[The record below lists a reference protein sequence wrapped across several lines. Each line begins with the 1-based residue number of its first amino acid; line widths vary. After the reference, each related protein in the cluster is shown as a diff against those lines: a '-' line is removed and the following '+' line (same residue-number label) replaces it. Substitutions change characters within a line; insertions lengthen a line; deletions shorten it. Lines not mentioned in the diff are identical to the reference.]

1 MKVVKECYHN
11 QSRCLVSIASY
22 IYMHLD
28 SCVNDDD
35 NRDHD
40 YDSND
45 DDRPSDR
52 VQKKNEKLCGN
63 FRQYYAEVSDY
74 YAEKTADYA
83 EISELKKLFPWLFQ
97 TNKKLVNVLPRN

>member
-52 VQKKNEKLCGN
+52 VQKKMKN
-63 FRQYYAEVSDY
+63 
-74 YAEKTADYA
+74 YA
-83 EISELKKLFPWLFQ
+83 EIFGNIMRK
-97 TNKKLVNVLPRN
+97 